1 MATGRVIPPML
12 GLCTALLVLAALYA
26 AQSILA
32 PVAFALF
39 AIAIVWPLQR
49 ALKAKMPAGLA
60 LVITLIVAVTVISA
74 LGWLAVWGFG
84 TVGEWAIDNSGRLQT
99 LYRRWAVLLEQQG
112 LYSAGL
118 LAETF
123 DMMWLL
129 RALGDVAGHL
139 REIISFTGITLVF
152 MILGL
157 LEVPV
162 VARRLRSLQQPVCG
176 QTVLHTCTSIAR
188 KFQKYMLV
196 RTLMSAI
203 TGLGVWGF
211 ASLAGLQLAR
221 EWGVIAFVLNYIPFI
236 GPLVATALPALFAI
250 AQFESWQ
257 MPVVV
262 FAGLYA
268 LQFLT
273 GSYIEP
279 LIAGK
284 ALAASP
290 FMVLFAVFFGTFLWG
305 IPGAFIGVPILIAL
319 VTICEN
325 VAALRWIA
333 GLLSG
338 PPSAAG

>member
-1 MATGRVIPPML
+1 MSINRAISPML
-12 GLCTALLVLAALYA
+12 GLCTAVLVLAALYA
-26 AQSILA
+26 AQTILA

-39 AIAIVWPLQR
+39 SIAIVWPLQR
-49 ALKAKMPAGLA
+49 ALKTRIPAGLA
-60 LVITLIVAVTVISA
+60 LVITLVGAVTVISA

-99 LYRRWAVLLEQQG
+99 LYQRWAVVLEQRG

-129 RALGDVAGHL
+129 RAVGDLAGHL
-139 REIISFTGITLVF
+139 RGIISFTGITLVF

-162 VARRLRSLQQPVCG
+162 VARNLARLQRPVDGEMTLQIAAA
-176 QTVLHTCTSIAR
+176 IAR

-203 TGLGVWGF
+203 TGLGVWAF
-211 ASLAGLQLAR
+211 ASLTGLQLAR
-221 EWGVIAFVLNYIPFI
+221 EWGIIAFVLNYIPFI
-236 GPLVATALPALFAI
+236 WPLVATALPALFAI

-257 MPVVV
+257 MPAVV
-262 FAGLYA
+262 FAGLYG

-273 GSYIEP
+273 GSYLEP
-279 LIAGK
+279 LIAGR

-290 FMVLFAVFFGTFLWG
+290 FLVLFAVFFGTFLWG

-319 VTICEN
+319 VTVCEH
-325 VAALRWIA
+325 VPSLRWVA
-333 GLLSG
+333 LLLSG
-338 PPSAAG
+338 QKSGAG